1 MALIGP
7 RHAALRHSATA
18 AMLAWPGYTDA
29 PIVREEIMF
38 SRRQL
43 SLQALGALA
52 LGLCLPVS
60 QAHAQGFPSG
70 TVRIIVPF
78 PPGGATDVLGR
89 VVAHEL
95 QTLWGQSVVAEY
107 KPGASGLLGSRQVA
121 TAPADGY
128 TLLLASTGA
137 ILSLAASQN
146 ADANY
151 RIERELAPVSLVAA
165 PPYIVVVNPSVPVKT
180 AAELVAYAKANPDKL
195 TFGSSGVGSAS
206 HLSGA
211 LFAQLA
217 GVRLVHVPYR

>member
-1 MALIGP
+1 
-7 RHAALRHSATA
+7 
-18 AMLAWPGYTDA
+18 
-29 PIVREEIMF
+29 MF

-52 LGLCLPVS
+52 PGLCHLAS
-60 QAHAQGFPSG
+60 RADAQGFPSG

-95 QTLWGQSVVAEY
+95 QTMWGQSVVAEY

-137 ILSLAASQN
+137 ILSLASSQN

-180 AAELVAYAKANPDKL
+180 LDRLDVTREGEELSIDA
-195 TFGSSGVGSAS
+195 SARS
-206 HLSGA
+206 FLHSQVRSMVGA
-211 LFAQLA
+211 LALVGEGRWSADDLSAALA
-217 GVRLVHVPYR
+217 ARDRTACAPVAPPEGLYLVQVDY

>member
-1 MALIGP
+1 M
-7 RHAALRHSATA
+7 
-18 AMLAWPGYTDA
+18 
-29 PIVREEIMF
+29 V

-43 SLQALGALA
+43 SSQALLA
-52 LGLCLPVS
+52 LGFCLLAP
-60 QAHAQGFPSG
+60 QAHAQSFPSG

-95 QTLWGQSVVAEY
+95 QILWGQSVVAEY

-121 TAPADGY
+121 SAPADGY

-151 RIERELAPVSLVAA
+151 QIERELAPV
-165 PPYIVVVNPSVPVKT
+165 
-180 AAELVAYAKANPDKL
+180 
-195 TFGSSGVGSAS
+195 
-206 HLSGA
+206 
-211 LFAQLA
+211 
-217 GVRLVHVPYR
+217 